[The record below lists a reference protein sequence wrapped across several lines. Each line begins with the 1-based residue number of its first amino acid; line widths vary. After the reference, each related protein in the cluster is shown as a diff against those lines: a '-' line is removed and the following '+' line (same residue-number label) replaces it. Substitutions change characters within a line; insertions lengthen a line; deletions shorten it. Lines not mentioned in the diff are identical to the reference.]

1 MVGTLNEVLDMKREQ
16 KQLEEMTDFQMQRL
30 PKGLRIDI
38 PLKSTIELRRVM
50 GQLRAFANEMEKES
64 KRQDLTPFQIL
75 WNVWTA
81 NRTLRDRIE
90 QICKTGWKHRR
101 EQSEQ

>member
-1 MVGTLNEVLDMKREQ
+1 MVGTVQEVLEMRRE
-16 KQLEEMTDFQMQRL
+16 KTALEEMSDFEMRRL
-30 PKGLRIDI
+30 PRGLRIDV
-38 PLKSTIELRRVM
+38 PLKSTIEVRAVAKHLRQFADVM
-50 GQLRAFANEMEKES
+50 EREA

-90 QICKTGWKHRR
+90 EICKTGHRHK
-101 EQSEQ
+101 

>member
-1 MVGTLNEVLDMKREQ
+1 MVGTIEQVLEVKRET
-16 KQLEEMTDFQMQRL
+16 KALEEMSDFEMRRL
-30 PKGLRIDI
+30 PRGLRIDV
-38 PLKSTIELRRVM
+38 PLKSTIEVKAVARH
-50 GQLRAFANEMEKES
+50 LRAFADTMEREA

-90 QICKTGWKHRR
+90 EICKTGWKYRK
-101 EQSEQ
+101 EQNEQ